1 LNLLSSIEEV
11 TAYHCIP
18 SLLFPVLA
26 SKKQEYLSLLVGMQT
41 TTMESSMGIPQKTK
55 DITAI

>member
-1 LNLLSSIEEV
+1 LSSIEEV

-41 TTMESSMGIPQKTK
+41 TTMESSMGIPQKIK